1 MKLEEYEKVLY
12 IVDMN
17 NGFVNFGPMANPKYN
32 DLVEEQIKL
41 INKIKKEKGLV
52 NFILEGHD
60 ENALE
65 FKTYPKHCVLGSDEA
80 KLIEQLQ
87 IYQDKK
93 TKTYYKN
100 SINGMLN
107 RKLQNDIKKLKKLKE
122 IVVAGVC
129 TDLCVM
135 DFVRTYLRY
144 LDEINKESK
153 LFIVKNT
160 VDTFDTVDHNKE
172 EWTNIAYKVMMQAG
186 AIVVNNI
193 EELEI
198 KEKELKLKH

>member
-153 LFIVKNT
+153 IFIVKNT